1 MRLKKLTI
9 HGFKSFADHVEVT
22 FENGITGVVGPNGC
36 GKSNIAD
43 AVRWVLGEQ
52 SAKSL
57 RGAKMEDVIFGG
69 TEKRRRLAF
78 CEVTLTFDNE
88 DKALP
93 VDFTEVEVSRRAYRS
108 GEGEYKLNG
117 APCRLRDIVDLFRDT
132 GIGKEGYSLIGQGRI
147 DDILSARSEDRRKV
161 FEEAAGIVKYK
172 ARKLDAQRRM
182 ENTRQN
188 LTRVEDILSE
198 LEMRVEPLREQSETA
213 REYLALRDEL
223 KLLDINVYLVRT
235 ERYQARLAE
244 LRASLETLAE
254 AVSQAEAS
262 LKSVTAAREDGLLR
276 LETLEREAAAQ
287 RESVQH
293 WIREVEAREGAVQ
306 VMRERIHALERERDR
321 LLAEQEAAREGG
333 GGVRRHVE
341 ELRERIEADA
351 QSLSALEREQAAR
364 EEELA
369 RFEAELS
376 ALEAEAEAEK
386 EQIIQSMNR
395 LGDVRNQQA
404 RLEALRAALEGQ
416 LSGMDDDERRAQ
428 AGERSLDEQCEAARA
443 LLEEES
449 GRKERFER
457 EVADSVEQV
466 RTSTEASQR
475 LSERVNALMADR
487 QRADSRLKLLT
498 EMQND
503 YEGYQHSV
511 KQVLLHARKSG
522 ATGVHGVVAE
532 LIEVPE
538 KLERAIDMVLGGAL
552 QNIVVERDED
562 AKRMIEYLRNNRFGR
577 ATFLPVG
584 SVRPRVLDARERD
597 VLKLPG
603 CLGVASELIRF
614 DEKYRGVIDNLLGR
628 TVVAENLESGIRI
641 QRAGRYAFR
650 LVTLEGDVMHS
661 GGSMTGGSV
670 QSRVTNLL
678 SRGREID
685 QLRAT
690 LEALD
695 GEVVAARN
703 ELVRQEAERTR
714 LKQERGELYDELHR
728 QEVACARAEAQL
740 KAVEDERAAHA
751 QSVARV
757 RAERERLAAQLED
770 VRSSL
775 AAIEEHQQSAQ
786 ENTADRRERVKAL
799 MEDIYARRERGE
811 ALRAQTGDGRVR
823 LATQRRDLEAARA
836 DHARLSREAEDLDKL
851 LADSQAQLE
860 TCEKSLAQNAAT
872 LEGDSE
878 ALTSGKAELD
888 RERALF
894 EATDARRTEA
904 QRELQSQAE
913 QIDQLRAQVDA
924 HVDKRHRCELQL
936 QRVETEFK
944 QIEERIWE
952 DYEITY
958 ALAEPFRQAD
968 FRLAESEKRI
978 SAIRARIREMG
989 VVNVSALD
997 EYRQTVQRLE
1007 ELTAQR
1013 DDLRRAEVDLQNIV
1027 EELERKME
1035 SQFKREFAVLNQ
1047 NFQRT
1052 FIKLFG
1058 GGRAEL
1064 TLSDP
1069 NDALNCDI
1077 DVVAQPP
1084 GKKLQLLTL
1093 LSGGE
1098 RALTAI
1104 AILFAMLDLK
1114 PTPFCILDEI
1124 EAALDDAN
1132 IDNYADYLRAYS
1144 ENTQFVVITHR
1155 KGTMERCNALYGVV
1169 MEEKGVSKLVSVSL
1183 NEAS

>member
-1 MRLKKLTI
+1 LRLKKLTI

-57 RGAKMEDVIFGG
+57 RGSKMEDVIFNG

-78 CEVTLTFDNE
+78 CEVALVFDNE

-93 VDFTEVEVSRRAYRS
+93 VDFSEVAVSRRVYRS
-108 GEGEYKLNG
+108 GEGEYQLNG
-117 APCRLRDIVDLFRDT
+117 TACRLRDIVDLFRDT
-132 GIGKEGYSLIGQGRI
+132 GIGREGYSLIGQGRI
-147 DDILSARSEDRRKV
+147 DEILSARSEYRRKV

-172 ARKLDAQRRM
+172 ARKLDAERRM
-182 ENTRQN
+182 ENTRKN
-188 LTRVEDILSE
+188 LTRVEDILAE
-198 LEMRVEPLREQSETA
+198 LEGRVEPLKEQSEAA
-213 REYLALRDEL
+213 REYLSLRDEL
-223 KLLDINVYLVRT
+223 KSLDLNVYLART
-235 ERYQARLAE
+235 ERYQARLKELRESLESLGEAVTSFEAE
-244 LRASLETLAE
+244 LA
-254 AVSQAEAS
+254 Q
-262 LKSVTAAREDGLLR
+262 TAARREEGQVR
-276 LETLEREAAAQ
+276 LEELEREAAGQ
-287 RESVQH
+287 REGVQH
-293 WIREVEAREGAVQ
+293 WIREVEAREGAAQ
-306 VMRERIHALERERDR
+306 VMRERILSAERERDR
-321 LLAEQEAAREGG
+321 LRKEREAAKEGG
-333 GGVRRHVE
+333 GGVNRHVE
-341 ELRERIEADA
+341 ELQRKIDAETAALAELDAAHEGREA
-351 QSLSALEREQAAR
+351 
-364 EEELA
+364 ELG
-369 RFEAELS
+369 RFEAELT
-376 ALEAEAEAEK
+376 ALEADAEREK
-386 EQIIQSMNR
+386 QQIIQSMNK

-404 RLEALRAALEGQ
+404 RLGAMRAALEAQ
-416 LSGMDDDERRAQ
+416 LASMEADEARAD
-428 AGERSLDEQCEAARA
+428 AGSQSLAEVVEAAKSLLDEESARKRRLEA
-443 LLEEES
+443 
-449 GRKERFER
+449 
-457 EVADSVEQV
+457 EVSQSVEEV
-466 RTSTEASQR
+466 RVSSELSSA
-475 LSERVNALMADR
+475 LSEKVSARMADR
-487 QRADSRLKLLT
+487 QRADSRLKLLI

-522 ATGVHGVVAE
+522 ASGVHGVVAE

-538 KLERAIDMVLGGAL
+538 RLERAIDMVLGGAL

-577 ATFLPVG
+577 ATFLPVQ

-597 VLKLPG
+597 VLSMPG
-603 CLGVASELIRF
+603 CLGVASELIKF
-614 DEKYRGVIDNLLGR
+614 DPKYRGAIDSLLAR
-628 TVVAENLESGIRI
+628 TVIAEDLDAGIRI

-685 QLRAT
+685 ELQRT
-690 LEALD
+690 LVRLD
-695 GEVVAARN
+695 DELIASRN

-714 LKQERGELYDELHR
+714 LKQERAELYDELHR

-740 KAVEDERAAHA
+740 KAALDEQEAHRKSVE
-751 QSVARV
+751 RV
-757 RAERERLAAQLED
+757 KGERERLTAQLED
-770 VRSSL
+770 VAKSL
-775 AAIEEHQQSAQ
+775 DALSGNRQSAE
-786 ENTADRRERVKAL
+786 ENTAERQERVRQM
-799 MEDIYARRERGE
+799 MEDIYQKREIGEKLRREVSDE
-811 ALRAQTGDGRVR
+811 RVQ
-823 LATQRRDLEAARA
+823 LATRRRGLEATAA
-836 DHARLSREAEDLDKL
+836 DHARLIRQAADLEKLILNSGAELEA
-851 LADSQAQLE
+851 
-860 TCEKSLAQNAAT
+860 CEKRLFESAKVLEQDALA
-872 LEGDSE
+872 LSE
-878 ALTSGKAELD
+878 GKAELD
-888 RERALF
+888 RVRGLF
-894 EATDARRTEA
+894 NETDKKRTDA
-904 QRELQSQAE
+904 QRENQKLSDA
-913 QIDQLRAQVDA
+913 IDRLRAEIDE
-924 HVDKRHRCELQL
+924 HGEKRHRSELQL

-944 QIEERIWE
+944 QIEDRIWE
-952 DYEITY
+952 DYELTY
-958 ALAEPFRQAD
+958 AGAEPFRQPD
-968 FRLAESEKRI
+968 FKLTESEKRI
-978 SAIRARIREMG
+978 AQIRARIREMG

-997 EYRQTVQRLE
+997 EYRQTVTRLQ

-1013 DDLRRAEVDLQNIV
+1013 DDLRKAEKDLKDII

-1035 SQFKREFAVLNQ
+1035 SQFRREFAVLNQ

-1052 FIKLFG
+1052 FVRLFG

-1084 GKKLQLLTL
+1084 GKKLQMLTL

-1132 IDNYADYLRAYS
+1132 IDNFADYLRDYS
-1144 ENTQFVVITHR
+1144 RDTQFVVITHR

-1169 MEEKGVSKLVSVSL
+1169 MEEKGVSKLVSVAMH
-1183 NEAS
+1183 EAS